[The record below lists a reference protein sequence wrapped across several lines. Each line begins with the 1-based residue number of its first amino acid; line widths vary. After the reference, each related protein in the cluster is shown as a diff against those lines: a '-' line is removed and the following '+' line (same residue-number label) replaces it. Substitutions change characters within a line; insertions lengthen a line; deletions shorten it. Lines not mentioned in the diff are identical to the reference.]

1 MPIPKLVREVE
12 NLVQQ
17 GAKEIILIAQDSTR
31 YGVDLYGKPQLFE
44 LLEEIEV
51 LEGDF
56 RYRVLYLYPD
66 LLTLKQLEKLTGFQ
80 KFIPYFDI
88 PLQHS
93 AGSVLK
99 RMGRFYD
106 EKSIHKFLHFI
117 KTAFPLYFIR
127 TNFIIGFPGE
137 TEEEFEHLK
146 AFIKLNYFDNIAL
159 FEYHDEPLAKS
170 FQLSGKVEEKVIRRR
185 FHELHQLV
193 NQLSINHSQARKGKE
208 EWGWVV
214 EVPLSLGDVAVEKGK
229 V

>member
-1 MPIPKLVREVE
+1 LPISQVLREVE

-17 GAKEIILIAQDSTR
+17 GAKEVILIAQDSTR

-44 LLEEIEV
+44 LLEQIER
-51 LEGDF
+51 LAGDF

-66 LLTLKQLEKLTGFQ
+66 LLTLKQLEKLMGFQ

-106 EKSIHKFLHFI
+106 EKAIYEFLHFI
-117 KTAFPLYFIR
+117 KTTFPLHFIR

-137 TEEEFEHLK
+137 TDEEFEHLK
-146 AFIKLNYFDNIAL
+146 AFVKQDFFDNIAL

-170 FQLSGKVEEKVIRRR
+170 FQLSGKVEGKVIRRR
-185 FHELHQLV
+185 FRELRQLV
-193 NQLSINHSQARKGKE
+193 NQLFITRSQARKGKE

-214 EVPLSLGDVAVEKGK
+214 ESPSFVKKANV
-229 V
+229 